1 MGRDVCFTRALYK
14 GFRAANMSIPPEGTV
29 LVTVSDK
36 DKADVVPL
44 ARRLDALGY
53 RLLATKG
60 TAKSLRHAGFRV
72 TVVPKLSE
80 GSEDILQLI
89 QRGEVDLVVNT
100 WTQGREP
107 KRDGFRIR
115 RTAVENGVPCLTS
128 LDTLDV
134 LLMTLEGMAS
144 TPTPLS
150 GELQVRESAM
160 RHA

>member
-1 MGRDVCFTRALYK
+1 M
-14 GFRAANMSIPPEGTV
+14 
-29 LVTVSDK
+29 
-36 DKADVVPL
+36 PL

-60 TAKSLRHAGFRV
+60 TAKSLRTPGFRV
-72 TVVPKLSE
+72 TVVPTSYQ
-80 GSEDILQLI
+80 DILQLI